1 MNAHDLV
8 FEYVLGALS
17 EEETKAFEAELEKS
31 PDLAKQ
37 VADANDAFTALPMA
51 LAPVAPDTDVKARLM
66 KSVAGSDRFL
76 PFAADVAR
84 YADLAVEKVRELFK
98 KIDGEWEDGPFP
110 GIKLIHFDGG
120 PQACAADVG
129 FVTLP
134 AGLEFPRH
142 KHHGFEV
149 NYILVGAMID
159 DDGTRYGPGEA
170 IEKTEKDVHAFKIPD
185 ESDTIIFI
193 GNNGFEIVFDDD

>member
-17 EEETKAFEAELEKS
+17 EEETEAFEAELEKS
-31 PDLAKQ
+31 EALMAE
-37 VADANDAFTALPMA
+37 VAAANDAFTALPMA
-51 LAPVAPDTDVKARLM
+51 LPDVKPATDVKARLM

-84 YADLAVEKVRELFK
+84 YADLAVEKVRKLFER
-98 KIDGEWEDGPFP
+98 IDGEWEPGPFP

-120 PQACAADVG
+120 PNACAADVG

-134 AGLEFPRH
+134 AGLDFPRH
-142 KHHGFEV
+142 RHHGFEV
-149 NYILVGAMID
+149 NYVLSGSVID
-159 DDGTRYGPGEA
+159 SDGTVYGPGEA
-170 IEKTEKDVHAFKIPD
+170 IEKTEVDVHAFKIPD
-185 ESDTIIFI
+185 DQDTIVFI
-193 GNNGFEIVFDDD
+193 GNNGFEIIFDAE

>member
-1 MNAHDLV
+1 MNAQDLV

-17 EEETKAFEAELEKS
+17 EEETQAFEKELEKS
-31 PDLAKQ
+31 PELLAE
-37 VADANDAFTALPMA
+37 VAAANDAFSALPMA
-51 LAPVAPDTDVKARLM
+51 LPEVKPATDVKARLM
-66 KSVAGSDRFL
+66 KSVA
-76 PFAADVAR
+76 FAADVAR
-84 YADLAVEKVRELFK
+84 YADLAVETVRKLFE

-134 AGLEFPRH
+134 AGLEFPTH

-149 NYILVGAMID
+149 NYILEGGMID
-159 DDGTRYGPGEA
+159 SDGTHYGPGEA
-170 IEKTEKDVHAFKIPD
+170 IEKTEADVHSFKIPD
-185 ESDTIIFI
+185 ERDTIIFI
-193 GNNGFEIVFDDD
+193 GNNGFEIIFPGDE